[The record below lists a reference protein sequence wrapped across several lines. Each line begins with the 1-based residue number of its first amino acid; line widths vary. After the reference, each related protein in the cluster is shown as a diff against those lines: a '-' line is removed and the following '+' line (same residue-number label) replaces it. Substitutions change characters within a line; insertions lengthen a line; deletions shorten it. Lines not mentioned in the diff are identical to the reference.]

1 MLAARVKSLFLKP
14 NPQHL
19 APSTYS
25 LAPNHKMIQEILKLI
40 GITLIPGLELRASI
54 PYGILQTELH
64 WFMIFVVCVI
74 ANILLGIVV
83 YFLLD
88 KVVHIFFFWE
98 WFHRFYLK
106 VIERSQK
113 KISKYVEKYGT
124 IGLGLFIGIPL
135 PGSGV
140 YTGALGAYVL
150 GFGYKRFIL
159 ASIIGVLIAGI
170 IVTAIMLS
178 GAEVFRLF
186 VKM

>member
-1 MLAARVKSLFLKP
+1 
-14 NPQHL
+14 
-19 APSTYS
+19 
-25 LAPNHKMIQEILKLI
+25 MIQEILELI
-40 GITLIPGLELRASI
+40 GVTLIPGLELRASI

-64 WFMIFVVCVI
+64 WMVVFLVCVI
-74 ANILLGIVV
+74 ANIILGIVI

-88 KVVHIFFFWE
+88 KVVHLFFFWD
-98 WFHRFYLK
+98 WFHKIYHKL
-106 VIERSQK
+106 VERSQK
-113 KISKYVEKYGT
+113 KIHGYVEKYGT

-159 ASIIGVLIAGI
+159 ASIIGVLIAGV

-178 GAEVFRLF
+178 GAEVFNFL
-186 VKM
+186 VKV

>member
-1 MLAARVKSLFLKP
+1 
-14 NPQHL
+14 
-19 APSTYS
+19 
-25 LAPNHKMIQEILKLI
+25 MIQEILELI
-40 GITLIPGLELRASI
+40 GVTLLPGLELRASI

-64 WFMIFVVCVI
+64 WVLVFLICVI
-74 ANILLGIVV
+74 VNIILGIVV

-88 KVVHIFFFWE
+88 KVVHLFFFWK
-98 WFHRFYLK
+98 WFHDIYHKIVERAQNK
-106 VIERSQK
+106 VH
-113 KISKYVEKYGT
+113 KYVEKYGT

-150 GFGYKRFIL
+150 GFGYKKFIL

-178 GAEVFRLF
+178 GAGVFNLF
-186 VKM
+186 IKT